1 MVLEIILATIGGG
14 GAGSV
19 AMHFLTKKRK
29 DKVADS
35 TIDSLAAHASEKI
48 AQTYTILF
56 NDMTDRLAKL
66 ETEQANSKLAEQ
78 RCYDRELKLNDR
90 VTELEKENRQLLKEI
105 GDLKSQLANK

>member
-19 AMHFLTKKRK
+19 VMHFLTKKRK
-29 DKVADS
+29 DKMAES
-35 TIDSLAAHASEKI
+35 TIDNLAAQASEKI

-56 NDMTDRLAKL
+56 NDMTDRISKL
-66 ETEQANSKLAEQ
+66 EAEQAASKLAEQ

-105 GDLKSQLANK
+105 GELKGQLNK